1 MENELFVATQNDC
14 AVLSDVLGA
23 LLWRG
28 PWNIGAAGKR
38 AQAETPYGLYWITG
52 DKQLATFKEGVP
64 TVISSEYERAL
75 LSQVGGAFLAQ
86 TECSYFR
93 DPSSGAD
100 VLVIKA
106 RDANGNPLQVLH
118 DFSLADERSEGG
130 QGYESIYVGQLASDY
145 TLVSVRDANREG
157 RLWAGAA
164 NGQFYQLFDGA
175 NDGGAEFTADYIAL
189 LNCGQERL
197 SIPWLD
203 WVGDQKV
210 QVAVGKTLRTSLA
223 TGSPFNPEVLVAAE
237 AAEAVSGEENNFQYR
252 AKLKNPECNHVYLR
266 FQLTSHSVDGSLTL
280 NSPPHMPIED
290 YGRIYA
296 IYPALGAGR
305 SR

>member
-1 MENELFVATQNDC
+1 
-14 AVLSDVLGA
+14 
-23 LLWRG
+23 
-28 PWNIGAAGKR
+28 
-38 AQAETPYGLYWITG
+38 
-52 DKQLATFKEGVP
+52 
-64 TVISSEYERAL
+64 
-75 LSQVGGAFLAQ
+75 
-86 TECSYFR
+86 
-93 DPSSGAD
+93 
-100 VLVIKA
+100 
-106 RDANGNPLQVLH
+106 
-118 DFSLADERSEGG
+118 
-130 QGYESIYVGQLASDY
+130 
-145 TLVSVRDANREG
+145 
-157 RLWAGAA
+157 
-164 NGQFYQLFDGA
+164 
-175 NDGGAEFTADYIAL
+175 
-189 LNCGQERL
+189 
-197 SIPWLD
+197 
-203 WVGDQKV
+203 V